1 VPKRHFTLLLVPDR
15 DSSTRRYRISH
26 RMVVGALA
34 GVVVGAVALVGLGI
48 HYALLLDRARE
59 NRLLRDENA
68 QLRSQLLHVRE
79 KVAQI
84 DETLDR
90 IERFDQKLRALTS
103 LNDERGLAIGPLEG
117 PGEVTRET
125 SRSVGRNGDLLGD
138 RLEALVEQAA
148 HSERSLAE
156 LQRYFEE
163 QRSFLASVP
172 SIWPARGWVTS
183 DFGTRLDPY
192 TAKRVMHQGIDIAN
206 RHGAPVVAPADGVVV
221 FAGTEGAYGKVL
233 VIDHGFGIKTRFAHL
248 SEFHVQRGDSVKRGQ
263 KIGAIGNTGRS
274 TGPHLHYEVRV
285 NGISENPRKFILE

>member
-1 VPKRHFTLLLVPDR
+1 MPKRHYTLMIVPDR
-15 DSSTRRYRISH
+15 DSTTRRYRISH
-26 RMVVGALA
+26 RLVVGVLGGLAL
-34 GVVVGAVALVGLGI
+34 GAATLVGLGV
-48 HYALLLDRARE
+48 HYVSLLDRARE

-68 QLRSQLLHVRE
+68 QLRGQLLHVRE

-90 IERFDQKLRALTS
+90 IERFDQKLRAITS

-117 PGEVTRET
+117 PGEVAREE
-125 SRSVGRNGDLLGD
+125 SRAGEGAADLLGD
-138 RLEALVEQAA
+138 RLDSLVDQAA
-148 HSERSLAE
+148 RNERSLAE
-156 LQRYFEE
+156 LQRYFED
-163 QRSFLASVP
+163 QRSLLASMP

-221 FAGTEGAYGKVL
+221 FAGVEGAYGKVL
-233 VIDHGFGIKTRFAHL
+233 VLDHGFGIKTRYAHL
-248 SEFHVQRGDSVKRGQ
+248 SEFHVERGASVKRGQ